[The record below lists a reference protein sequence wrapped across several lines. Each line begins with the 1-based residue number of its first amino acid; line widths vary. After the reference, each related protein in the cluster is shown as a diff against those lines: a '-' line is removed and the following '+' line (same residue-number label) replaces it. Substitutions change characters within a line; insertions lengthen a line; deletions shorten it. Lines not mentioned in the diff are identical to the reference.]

1 LAFLPLLPS
10 WGFLADDRA
19 AGARVVRLAATAVT
33 RLSIS
38 VAGTSFPSVRSGRMD
53 QPVRRR
59 RHSAPH
65 PRLTDVLIVG
75 GGPAGLAAAIYLG
88 RFRHRV
94 VVVDANEARA
104 MLIAESRNCPGFPE
118 GISGPDLLHRLRAQ
132 AAKFG
137 ATLLQGQASSIEPTV
152 GGFGAETNGGR
163 IVARKIFLATGVV
176 DVMPEIPRLREAIA
190 RGSVRLCPVCD
201 GYEVIDHRVAIIGE
215 EAKALREAM
224 FLKQYTQH
232 VTMLAR
238 YLPDF
243 SASTRRVAAEE
254 RIAICDA
261 FERFVP
267 ADSGYDA
274 LLEDGAVRHFD
285 VIYPAMG
292 CRVRSEL
299 ALAMGVKCCDDGY
312 VVVDKHQRTSVEGVY
327 AIGDL
332 VKALNQI
339 AVAFGQAAIAA
350 TDAHND
356 FALGYE

>member
-1 LAFLPLLPS
+1 
-10 WGFLADDRA
+10 
-19 AGARVVRLAATAVT
+19 
-33 RLSIS
+33 
-38 VAGTSFPSVRSGRMD
+38 MD
-53 QPVRRR
+53 QPARKR
-59 RHSAPH
+59 RHSAPSA
-65 PRLTDVLIVG
+65 TEADVLIVG
-75 GGPAGLAAAIYLG
+75 GGPAGLAAAVYLG

-94 VVVDANEARA
+94 VVVDAGESRA
-104 MLIAESRNCPGFPE
+104 MLIAQSRNCPGFPE
-118 GISGPDLLHRLRAQ
+118 GISGPDLLQRLRAQ

-137 ATLLQGQASSIEPTV
+137 ATLVQDQASSVEPTV

-163 IVARKIFLATGVV
+163 IVARKVFLATGIV
-176 DVMPEIPRLREAIA
+176 DVVPAIPRLREAIA
-190 RGSVRLCPVCD
+190 KGSVRLCPVCD
-201 GYEVIDHRVAIIGE
+201 GYEIIDRQVAVIGH
-215 EAKALREAM
+215 EAQVLREAL

-243 SASTRRVAAEE
+243 SASTRRVAMEE
-254 RIAICDA
+254 NIAVCDA
-261 FERFVP
+261 FKKFVP
-267 ADSGYDA
+267 TDSGYQA
-274 LLEDGAVRHFD
+274 ILKDGEVRHFD

-299 ALAMGVKCCDDGY
+299 ALAMGIECCDEGY

-332 VKALNQI
+332 VRALNQI

-356 FALGYE
+356 FAFGYE

>member
-1 LAFLPLLPS
+1 
-10 WGFLADDRA
+10 
-19 AGARVVRLAATAVT
+19 
-33 RLSIS
+33 
-38 VAGTSFPSVRSGRMD
+38 MD
-53 QPVRRR
+53 QAVRKR
-59 RHSAPH
+59 RHSASSW
-65 PRLTDVLIVG
+65 TDADVLIVG

-118 GISGPDLLHRLRAQ
+118 GISGADLLHRLRAQ
-132 AAKFG
+132 ADKYG
-137 ATLLQGQASSIEPTV
+137 ATLVEGQVSSIEPTV
-152 GGFGAETNGGR
+152 GGFGAETNAGR
-163 IVARKIFLATGVV
+163 IGARKIFLATGIV
-176 DVMPEIPRLREAIA
+176 DLVPAIPDLREAIA

-201 GYEVIDHRVAIIGE
+201 GYEVIDHRVAVIGE

-243 SASTRRVAAEE
+243 SARTRRVAMEGN
-254 RIAICDA
+254 IAICDA

-267 ADSGYDA
+267 AGSGYDA
-274 LLEDGAVRHFD
+274 LLGDGAVRHFD

-312 VVVDKHQRTSVEGVY
+312 VVVDKHQRTSVDGVY

-356 FALGYE
+356 LALGYE

>member
-1 LAFLPLLPS
+1 M
-10 WGFLADDRA
+10 
-19 AGARVVRLAATAVT
+19 
-33 RLSIS
+33 
-38 VAGTSFPSVRSGRMD
+38 RSARMD
-53 QPVRRR
+53 QPARKR
-59 RHSAPH
+59 RHSASSA
-65 PRLTDVLIVG
+65 TEADVLIVG
-75 GGPAGLAAAIYLG
+75 GGPAGLAAAVYLG

-94 VVVDANEARA
+94 VVVDAGESRA

-118 GISGPDLLHRLRAQ
+118 GISGPDLLQRLRSQ

-137 ATLLQGQASSIEPTV
+137 ATLVQDQASSVEPTV

-163 IVARKIFLATGVV
+163 IVARKVFLATGIV
-176 DVMPEIPRLREAIA
+176 DVVPAIPRLREAIA
-190 RGSVRLCPVCD
+190 KGSVRLCPVCD
-201 GYEVIDHRVAIIGE
+201 GYEIIDRQVAVIGH
-215 EAKALREAM
+215 EAQVLREAL

-243 SASTRRVAAEE
+243 SARTRRVAMEE
-254 RIAICDA
+254 NIAVCDA
-261 FERFVP
+261 FKKFVP
-267 ADSGYDA
+267 TDSGYQA
-274 LLEDGAVRHFD
+274 ILKDGEVRHFD

-299 ALAMGVKCCDDGY
+299 ALAMGVECCDEGY

-350 TDAHND
+350 TDVHND
-356 FALGYE
+356 LALGIE

>member
-1 LAFLPLLPS
+1 
-10 WGFLADDRA
+10 
-19 AGARVVRLAATAVT
+19 
-33 RLSIS
+33 
-38 VAGTSFPSVRSGRMD
+38 
-53 QPVRRR
+53 
-59 RHSAPH
+59 
-65 PRLTDVLIVG
+65 
-75 GGPAGLAAAIYLG
+75 
-88 RFRHRV
+88 
-94 VVVDANEARA
+94 
-104 MLIAESRNCPGFPE
+104 MLIGESRNCPGFPE
-118 GISGPDLLHRLRAQ
+118 GISGADLLHRLRAQ
-132 AAKFG
+132 ADKYG
-137 ATLLQGQASSIEPTV
+137 ATLVQGQVSSIEPTV
-152 GGFGAETNGGR
+152 GGFGAETNTGR
-163 IVARKIFLATGVV
+163 IVARKIFLATGIV
-176 DVMPEIPRLREAIA
+176 DLVPAIPGLREAIA
-190 RGSVRLCPVCD
+190 GGSVRLCPVCD
-201 GYEVIDHRVAIIGE
+201 GYEVIDHRIAVIGE
-215 EAKALREAM
+215 EAKALREAL

-243 SASTRRVAAEE
+243 SVSTRRVAMEE
-254 RIAICDA
+254 NIAICDA

-274 LLEDGAVRHFD
+274 LLEDGEVRHFD

-292 CRVRSEL
+292 CQVRSEL